1 VRRLAST
8 RYVAS
13 IGLESVRAA
22 NIVASR
28 VAKIGMEAT
37 TRNSIRPND
46 RHRRERSIIE
56 TKYVSP
62 RLGHKSHTAARREKS
77 ITPSLWGAKI
87 TSASETLN
95 LYRIEQR
102 YGKWLCRCPP
112 ASGHLTRRETLLPT
126 GEMPPNRTRMEFWR
140 PTGI

>member
-1 VRRLAST
+1 
-8 RYVAS
+8 
-13 IGLESVRAA
+13 
-22 NIVASR
+22 
-28 VAKIGMEAT
+28 MEAT

-87 TSASETLN
+87 TSASETFESTGSSSDTAN
-95 LYRIEQR
+95 
-102 YGKWLCRCPP
+102 GSVVAPP
-112 ASGHLTRRETLLPT
+112 ASGHLTRRETLLPA
-126 GEMPPNRTRMEFWR
+126 GEMPPNRTRMEFWC
-140 PTGI
+140 PTGVRFWVLGSFCQLLLITRRGSRGVLRLAEDGQ